1 VHEESEG
8 KSIEQRCAM
17 GLRKRGIYS
26 LPNGRELVVLG
37 KHENGCD
44 RLGGWQCFELTEY
57 EVNDAGRLICNG
69 RLTAWDIS
77 DLKDT
82 GGTAAK
88 FAHPFDKSEVNGQK

>member
-1 VHEESEG
+1 
-8 KSIEQRCAM
+8 M

-37 KHENGCD
+37 KHGNGRVLY
-44 RLGGWQCFELTEY
+44 RLGGWQRFELTEY
-57 EVNDAGRLICNG
+57 EVNDAGRLTCNG

-82 GGTAAK
+82 GGTAQK
-88 FAHPFDKSEVNGQK
+88 FAHPFDKSEGNGQKW